1 MAKIYGTMDDLRLE
15 NERVQD
21 GRWVGLLDVLTWD
34 VVKIPSA
41 PVMPYEARWH
51 PAPVLTHVPKNN
63 LAKDIVE
70 H

>member
-21 GRWVGLLDVLTWD
+21 GRWVRFDLGCCKNPKVLQSC
-34 VVKIPSA
+34 P
-41 PVMPYEARWH
+41 MRREMARLGTRFNPRTQKQLSKRH
-51 PAPVLTHVPKNN
+51 L
-63 LAKDIVE
+63 E